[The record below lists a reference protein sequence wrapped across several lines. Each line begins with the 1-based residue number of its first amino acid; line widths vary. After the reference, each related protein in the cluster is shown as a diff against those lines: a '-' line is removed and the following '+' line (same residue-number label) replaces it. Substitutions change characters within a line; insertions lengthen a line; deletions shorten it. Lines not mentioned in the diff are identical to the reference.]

1 MPEIVKILNY
11 RGISMIL
18 SGSPNVIREDR
29 FSEKY
34 SKEVQELA
42 EFVREWTERNSN
54 GKKTILIIT
63 K

>member
-1 MPEIVKILNY
+1 MV
-11 RGISMIL
+11 L

-54 GKKTILIIT
+54 GKKTILTIT

>member
-1 MPEIVKILNY
+1 MV
-11 RGISMIL
+11 L

-29 FSEKY
+29 SSEKY
-34 SKEVQELA
+34 SKEVQELS

-54 GKKTILIIT
+54 GKKTILTIT

>member
-1 MPEIVKILNY
+1 MPETVTILNY
-11 RGISMIL
+11 RGISMVL
-18 SGSPNVIREDR
+18 SGSPNVIRENR

-54 GKKTILIIT
+54 GKKTILTIT